1 MDSVKGLLGR
11 YNNWRRKGQG
21 MNENKEDITEEM
33 EATQDETEQD
43 VIIEDA
49 VVEDEVSGI
58 EKKLQERENQV
69 KEYVD
74 KYQRTLAEFDNF
86 RKRTTKEKASMYD
99 DGVRDTIEQLLPIM
113 DNFERALK
121 ASTNK
126 EDTFYKGVDMIVRQV
141 EGMLDYLDV
150 TVIPT
155 MGEKFDPSR
164 HNAVAHV
171 QDENFS
177 ENEIIDELQK
187 GYIYKDKVIRFS
199 MVRVAN

>member
-1 MDSVKGLLGR
+1 MK
-11 YNNWRRKGQG
+11 K
-21 MNENKEDITEEM
+21 KEDKAEETI
-33 EATQDETEQD
+33 EQDETSQD

-49 VVEDEVSGI
+49 VAEDESSET
-58 EKKLQERENQV
+58 EKKLKERESQV

-86 RKRTTKEKASMYD
+86 RKRTSKEKASMYD
-99 DGVRDTIEQLLPIM
+99 DGVRDTVEQLLPII
-113 DNFERALK
+113 DNFERAIA

-126 EDTFYKGVDMIVRQV
+126 EDNLYKGVEMIVRQM
-141 EGMLDYLDV
+141 EGMLDYLGV
-150 TVIPT
+150 TAIAT
-155 MGEKFDPSR
+155 AGEKFDPNL

-171 QDENFS
+171 EDANFS